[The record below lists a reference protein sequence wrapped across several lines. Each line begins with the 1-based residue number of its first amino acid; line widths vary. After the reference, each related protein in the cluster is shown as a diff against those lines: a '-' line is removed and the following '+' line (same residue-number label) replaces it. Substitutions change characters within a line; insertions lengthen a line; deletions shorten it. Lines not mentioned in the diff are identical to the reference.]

1 MNSIEAYIQ
10 FEKGLI
16 TDDGEV
22 TNESTAKF
30 LGSFMQEF
38 HGFIGRVLHGLAETV
53 RRVGGPDGH
62 TPWSR
67 RRALAHAEPVSVLWP
82 HLRPRRP

>member
-22 TNESTAKF
+22 TRPDTAEF
-30 LGSFMQEF
+30 LRRFMAEF
-38 HGFIGRVLHGLAETV
+38 HGFIGRVYTALP
-53 RRVGGPDGH
+53 RDG
-62 TPWSR
+62 
-67 RRALAHAEPVSVLWP
+67 
-82 HLRPRRP
+82 